1 MIGRPT
7 RVIRDRIVETAA
19 RMVSRR
25 LHGRVPWE
33 ELYDLGLPGLHLAK
47 TAWDGRGM
55 FEAFAHQRIRWVIID
70 ELRKQRRTSGPM
82 AMAAAELAATQHAR
96 SVRQVAVSE
105 TPQEDAE
112 GSIDDVVDGGA
123 ANFFV
128 DVAAATVVEDDAE
141 RIRLRRAVDELP
153 PPEDKIIDGYYY
165 QGKTFAEI
173 SQELGM
179 GETTANDAHARA
191 VRRLKKLFKE
201 SGLRAG
207 P

>member
-1 MIGRPT
+1 VIQRPP
-7 RVIRDRIVETAA
+7 RIIRDRIVETAA

-25 LHGRVPWE
+25 LHSRVPWE

-47 TAWDGRGM
+47 LAWDGRGM

-70 ELRKQRRTSGPM
+70 ELRKRRRTSGPM
-82 AMAAAELAATQHAR
+82 AMAAAELAATEHAR
-96 SVRQVAVSE
+96 SVREVAVSE
-105 TPQEDAE
+105 TAQEDAE
-112 GSIDDVVDGGA
+112 GSIDDIVDGGG

-128 DVAAATVVEDDAE
+128 DVEAATVVEDDAE
-141 RIRLRRAVDELP
+141 RIRLRRAVKELP
-153 PPEDKIIDGYYY
+153 PPEDKVIEAYYY
-165 QGKTFAEI
+165 EGMTFAEI
-173 SQELGM
+173 AEELGM

-201 SGLRAG
+201 TTPDVG